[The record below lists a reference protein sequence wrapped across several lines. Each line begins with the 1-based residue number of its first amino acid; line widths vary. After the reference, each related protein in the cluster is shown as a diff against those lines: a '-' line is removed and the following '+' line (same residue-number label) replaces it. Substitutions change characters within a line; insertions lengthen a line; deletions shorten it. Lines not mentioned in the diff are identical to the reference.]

1 MARDLDNSGVFG
13 EFRRMVQTTGTV
25 GGIAARLAGHKIGL
39 YNGGAAHAEDLKT
52 VLGGLKGPL
61 MKAAQLLATIP
72 GALPEDYAE
81 ELAELQS
88 NAPPMGWNFV
98 RRRMTAEL
106 GPGWEKH
113 FRSFGREASAAASL
127 GQVHQAVLADGRRV
141 ACKLQYPDMNTAVE
155 ADLRQFR
162 MAIGVYHKLDNAIR
176 QDDVV
181 EELSERLRE
190 ELDYRREAA
199 NMRLYHA
206 ILADCPEITV
216 PRPVDE
222 LCTRRLLTMEWVQG
236 ESLGTAIKAGMDEE
250 RKKSI
255 ARALFRA
262 WYVPLYQYGVVHGDP
277 HMGNF
282 TVRED
287 GGLNLLDFGAIRIF
301 KPSFI
306 KGNIDLYTALKTG
319 DIDLAA
325 HAYEAWGFKDLTREK
340 VEVLNEWAGL
350 LFTPLMDDR
359 ERSIQEDNAP
369 AHGREV
375 LGRVHESL
383 QKVGGVRLPREFVL
397 VDRSAIGL
405 GSVFM
410 RLKVKMNWNALFH
423 EIVDGFD
430 EKALAERQARMLE
443 LARFPA
449 DAQPA
454 L

>member
-39 YNGGAAHAEDLKT
+39 FSGGAAHAEDLKS

-72 GALPEDYAE
+72 GALPEEYAE
-81 ELAELQS
+81 ELAQLQS

-113 FRSFGREASAAASL
+113 FRSFGREAAAAASL
-127 GQVHQAVLADGRRV
+127 GQVHKAVLADGRQV
-141 ACKLQYPDMNTAVE
+141 ACKLQYPDMNAAVE

-162 MAIGVYHKLDNAIR
+162 MAIGVYHRLDNAIR

-181 EELSERLRE
+181 EELAERLRE

-199 NMRLYHA
+199 NMRLYNGM
-206 ILADCPEITV
+206 LSECPDVTV
-216 PRPVDE
+216 PLPVDG

-236 ESLGTAIKAGMDEE
+236 RNLNTAIKDGLAEDE
-250 RKKSI
+250 KKAI

-262 WYVPLYQYGVVHGDP
+262 WYLPLYRYGVVHGDP

-282 TVRED
+282 TLRDD

-301 KPSFI
+301 RPSFI
-306 KGNIDLYTALKTG
+306 KGNIDLFNALRTG

-325 HAYEAWGFKDLTREK
+325 HAYEAWGFRDLTREK
-340 VEVLNEWAGL
+340 VLVLNEWAGL
-350 LFTPLMDDR
+350 LFAPLMDDR
-359 ERSIQEDNAP
+359 ERYIQEDNDP
-369 AHGREV
+369 ARGREV
-375 LGRVHESL
+375 LSRVHDGL
-383 QKVGGVRLPREFVL
+383 QKAGGVRLPREFVL

-410 RLKVKMNWNALFH
+410 RLKVRMNWSELFH
-423 EIVDGFD
+423 EIVEGFD
-430 EKALAERQARMLE
+430 RDTLALRQQA
-443 LARFPA
+443 AVDAAGFPPEA
-449 DAQPA
+449 PPA
-454 L
+454 V

>member
-1 MARDLDNSGVFG
+1 
-13 EFRRMVQTTGTV
+13 MVQTTVTV
-25 GGIAARLAGHKIGL
+25 GGMAARLAGHKMGVFT
-39 YNGGAAHAEDLKT
+39 GGAGHAEDLKS

-72 GALPEDYAE
+72 GALPEEYAE
-81 ELAELQS
+81 ELAQLQS

-106 GPGWEKH
+106 GPGWEKN
-113 FRSFGREASAAASL
+113 FRSFGRDAAAAASL
-127 GQVHQAVLADGRRV
+127 GQVHQAILNDGRRV
-141 ACKLQYPDMNTAVE
+141 ACKLQYPDMTAAVE

-181 EELSERLRE
+181 EELAERLRE

-199 NMRLYHA
+199 NMRLYRA
-206 ILADCPEITV
+206 ALAACPEVTV

-222 LCTRRLLTMEWVQG
+222 LSTRRLLTMEWVNG
-236 ESLGTAIKAGMDEE
+236 RNLNTALRDGLDDEQKKA
-250 RKKSI
+250 I
-255 ARALFRA
+255 ARALFRG
-262 WYVPLYQYGVVHGDP
+262 WYVPLYHYGVVHGDP

-282 TVRED
+282 TLRDD

-301 KPSFI
+301 SPSFI
-306 KGNIDLYTALKTG
+306 KGNIDLYKALRAG
-319 DIDLAA
+319 DVDSAA
-325 HAYEAWGFKDLTREK
+325 EAYKAWGFRDLTREK
-340 VEVLNEWAGL
+340 VVVLNEWAGL
-350 LFTPLMDDR
+350 LFAPLMDDR
-359 ERSIQEDNAP
+359 ERYIQEDNDP

-375 LGRVHESL
+375 LSRVHDGL
-383 QKVGGVRLPREFVL
+383 QKAGGVRLPREFVL

-410 RLKVKMNWNALFH
+410 RLKVKMNWCKLFH
-423 EIVDGFD
+423 EIVEEFD
-430 EKALAERQARMLE
+430 EHALAERQKAVVE
-443 LARFPA
+443 AASFPP

-454 L
+454 QG